1 MKKLIIIAVIAL
13 LLVGTG
19 YFLLAPASATAAV
32 LYVERGQ
39 VEVNSGNGWQTGTDE
54 MELNKGSQVK
64 TGDGEATVVL
74 LEGEV
79 VHLEPNSEIRLD
91 QISGKKIH
99 ITQLAGETW
108 NKVTKISG
116 ISEFTI
122 ETPTTVATVRGTEFT
137 LNSEELDVTEG
148 EVDYGPKEGEK
159 IKVMGGKRALAKML
173 REENIPEERL
183 ARIRNFPEKYEKIL
197 KRVRAREIRKH
208 RQILQMAEKRGLTE
222 EKIRAQLNEIDEGR
236 QDEEK
241 AYEQVPALMKPKAKR
256 TYLLTKEIKRARMIL
271 RERLMTER
279 EAMRELETQRDITN
293 Q

>member
-1 MKKLIIIAVIAL
+1 MKKLIIIAVIVL
-13 LLVGTG
+13 LIIGTG
-19 YFLLAPASATAAV
+19 YFLLAPVSATAAV

-39 VEVNSGNGWQTGTDE
+39 VEVNSGSGWQIGTDE
-54 MELNKGSQVK
+54 MELSKGSQVK

-79 VHLEPNSEIRLD
+79 VHLEPNSEIKLD

-122 ETPTTVATVRGTEFT
+122 ETPTTVATVRGTEFI
-137 LNSEELDVTEG
+137 LNEEELDVSEG
-148 EVDYGPKEGEK
+148 EVDYGLKAGEK

-208 RQILQMAEKRGLTE
+208 EQILRMAEKRGFTE

-256 TYLLTKEIKRARMIL
+256 TYLLTKEIKRARMKL
-271 RERLMTER
+271 RDRLITER
-279 EAMRELETQRDITN
+279 DAMRELETQRDIAN